1 MSLRAGLLLGLCACE
16 DGPLDTGTLGFRVV
30 AVVPK
35 DGATDVVD
43 AAVPELRLSADA
55 DEAACG
61 SGAIRVDGLQ
71 ADGSVAFPV
80 DIAVV
85 AANLGAKLQL
95 THALPFLVGRRY
107 AITVNG
113 ACVDTEG
120 NAIAPFYSTFEV
132 P

>member
-1 MSLRAGLLLGLCACE
+1 VSARALVCAGLCACKE
-16 DGPLDTGTLGFRVV
+16 GALDTGTLGFRVV
-30 AVVPK
+30 AVVPE
-35 DGATDVVD
+35 DGATDVID
-43 AAVPELRLSADA
+43 AAVPELRLSGDA

-85 AANLGAKLQL
+85 AADLGAKLQL
-95 THALPFLVGRRY
+95 THALPFLAGRRY

-113 ACVDTEG
+113 ACVDTAG
-120 NAIAPFYSTFEV
+120 NPIAPFYSTFEV